1 MSPAEPDGA
10 RGGASA
16 APPPSPAPSALSVSD
31 AGTEDRYSRLKLIGW
46 WDQRRLAAARVVV
59 VGAGALGNEILKN
72 LALVG
77 VGRIAVI
84 DMDRVELSNLSRSVL
99 FRASDAGE
107 YKAAA
112 AARAVRELN
121 PDCRC
126 LAVTANAAYDVGLG
140 LFRWADLIIAG
151 LDNRE
156 ARLAVNRAAW
166 QAGRPWIDGA
176 IERLQGTARVFLPP
190 DGPCY
195 ECTMGPADWEMLER
209 RRSCALLRRDEMAEG
224 KVPTTPT
231 ASSVIAGIQCQ
242 EALKL
247 LHGLPAMAGRGFVF
261 DGQNHDSYMVS
272 YQRKEDCLSHDSFS
286 PVEETGWSARR
297 TTVGEVLAAAR
308 ERLGPD
314 AVVDLRADIV
324 SALECPGCARRDEVF
339 RSAGSMTEK
348 DGLCPGCGARRAPAF
363 LHSFAGG
370 EGADGRTLAQA
381 GIPPFD
387 VLAARS
393 GMDRVFWEL
402 SADAPEALGVL
413 HEGPEG

>member
-1 MSPAEPDGA
+1 VSPAGPDG
-10 RGGASA
+10 RASA
-16 APPPSPAPSALSVSD
+16 PPLAAPEAQ
-31 AGTEDRYSRLKLIGW
+31 DRYSRLRLIGW
-46 WDQRRLAAARVVV
+46 WDQKRLAAARVVV

-84 DMDRVELSNLSRSVL
+84 DMDRVELSNLSRSIL
-99 FRASDAGE
+99 FRPSDAGAF
-107 YKAAA
+107 KAEA
-112 AARAVRELN
+112 AARAVRGIN
-121 PDCRC
+121 SDCRV
-126 LAVTANAAYDVGLG
+126 LAITANAAYDVGLG
-140 LFRWADLIIAG
+140 IYRWADLIIAG

-176 IERLQGTARVFLPP
+176 IERLQGTARVFAPP
-190 DGPCY
+190 DGACY

-231 ASSVIAGIQCQ
+231 ASSVVAGIQCQ

-261 DGQNHDSYMVS
+261 DGQNHDSYMVT

-286 PVEETGWSARR
+286 PVEATSWSARR
-297 TTVGEVLAAAR
+297 TTVGEVLNAAR

-324 SALECPGCARRDEVF
+324 SALDCPGCGRHDPVF
-339 RSAGSMTEK
+339 RSAGTMTEK
-348 DGLCPGCGARRAPAF
+348 DGLCPGCGAQRAPAF
-363 LHSFAGG
+363 LHSLDGS
-370 EGADGRTLAQA
+370 EGAGDRTLAAA
-381 GIPPFD
+381 GVPPFD
-387 VLAARS
+387 VLAARN
-393 GMDRVFWEL
+393 GLDRVFWEL
-402 SADAPEALGVL
+402 TADAPEALGEL
-413 HEGPEG
+413 YGE